1 MFIGQT
7 VKLWPGGSSED
18 GCLGWVVEV
27 DGDRKP
33 TKFRDCY
40 GCELTLKDVVYWTPV
55 PDPRPPENLY

>member
-1 MFIGQT
+1 MSVGET

-27 DGDRKP
+27 DGEQMP

-40 GCELTLKDVVYWTPV
+40 GCELVLKDVIHWEPV
-55 PDPRPPENLY
+55 PDPRPLENLY